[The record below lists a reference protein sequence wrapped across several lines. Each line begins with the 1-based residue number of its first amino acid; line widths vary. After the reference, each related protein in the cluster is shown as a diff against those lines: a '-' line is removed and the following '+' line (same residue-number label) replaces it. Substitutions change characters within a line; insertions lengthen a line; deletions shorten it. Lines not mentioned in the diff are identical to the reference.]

1 MKNNIQE
8 ILRIKNLMGLKKP
21 LKEGMYRINKMLLNE
36 DTGYGEL
43 MKIYEKLFLKTTQQF
58 DETEQMYLKN
68 FIDEYNA
75 RFGDEFGDLQ
85 FTGKIDGITREAF
98 QRLVR
103 EESDDVLVE
112 LFSGAAKRIE
122 RFSLAKESF
131 NLITSDQYI
140 KDFLK
145 ERKVDPANMFNADG
159 EPLSALDIL
168 VYISNNG
175 GDLRKTNLP
184 LDSYDIIKSELE
196 SMIRELPA
204 DNAIS
209 KNMTDIIDQIDEIQ
223 TGEIK
228 LSSTEEIA
236 EIVDNLP
243 AIKNSIENPKEPL
256 IIDATDNWTIDLGG
270 AGDDIGLGGS
280 AVDKRKQAINAVM
293 EDMEKKCKV
302 GFCKTIVAYWKK
314 DNKKF
319 EEMWSYIYQK
329 LSAGMKQTAQTNF
342 NASLSQGVIDEYQLI
357 LKKFSQQDTPVT
369 PDQYI
374 EIGEEIYKKMKDS
387 GQLGVFG
394 GVFTPFED
402 MGVFTSKDMM
412 YRTLG
417 YVLLGTDPFKGGWTP
432 KGMWER
438 WWKLNLIW
446 FPVVLTYNIVESGK
460 GSEDPTASG
469 LDQFI
474 DLVLTTAKDT
484 VLLGFAPGPR
494 LFMEGFFAF
503 LNEKTAGSKYVDLP
517 TLTKYLNTQHGWTE
531 NQIYDNIINTGKVTT
546 FRDKTPAYTRISG
559 ATEIYAIANGKYE
572 IVVKNILKGL
582 FSNKVTF
589 TPEGSLTP
597 QPEKDKTAKI
607 DREARTEIKKIIAD
621 DSFISDSIG
630 KTLIGNK
637 NVDFDRQETLDE
649 NGTKSTLLIY
659 KVVNSLD
666 KKAEVTLNYDV
677 WVAAGKP
684 EIKTEEN
691 WNKYVKVKLL

>member
-21 LKEGMYRINKMLLNE
+21 LKEGMYRITKMLLNE
-36 DTGYGEL
+36 DTGYGNI
-43 MKIYEKLFLKTTQQF
+43 MKIYEKLFAKTTQQL
-58 DETEQMYLKN
+58 DETEQICLKN
-68 FIDEYNA
+68 FIDEYNQ
-75 RFGDEFGDLQ
+75 RFGDEFGNLQ
-85 FTGKIDGITREAF
+85 FTGKIDGLTRDAF

-103 EESDDVLVE
+103 EESDDVIVE
-112 LFSGAAKRIE
+112 LFSGAVKRVE
-122 RFSLAKESF
+122 RFNLAKENF
-131 NLITSDQYI
+131 NLINSDQYI
-140 KDFLK
+140 NDFLK
-145 ERKVDPANMFNADG
+145 ERKIDPANMLNADG

-168 VYISNNG
+168 IYINNNG
-175 GDLRKTNLP
+175 GDLRKSNLP
-184 LDSYDIIKSELE
+184 LDSYDVLKSEFE
-196 SMIRELPA
+196 YMISQLPP
-204 DNAIS
+204 DNPIS

-223 TGEIK
+223 TGEAK
-228 LSSTEEIA
+228 LPSSDEIA
-236 EIVDNLP
+236 DIVDNLP
-243 AIKNSIENPKEPL
+243 TIKNSIENPKEVL
-256 IIDATDNWTIDLGG
+256 ILDATDDWTIDLGG
-270 AGDDIGLGGS
+270 GDDIGLGGS
-280 AVDKRKQAINAVM
+280 AVNKRKEAINAVM
-293 EDMEKKCKV
+293 VDMEKKCKV
-302 GFCKTIVAYWKK
+302 GFCKTMVAYWKK

-319 EEMWSYIYQK
+319 EDMWSYIYQK
-329 LSAGMKQTAQTNF
+329 LSTGMKSKAQSTF
-342 NASLSQGVIDEYQLI
+342 EASISQNVIDEYQLI
-357 LKKFSQQDTPVT
+357 LKEFSKQDTPVT

-374 EIGEEIYKKMKDS
+374 ELGEQIYKKMKDS

-394 GVFTPFED
+394 GAFTPFKD

-412 YRTLG
+412 YRSLG
-417 YVLLGTDPFKGGWTP
+417 YVLLGSDPFKGGWTF
-432 KGMWER
+432 KGMLDR

-446 FPVVLTYNIVESGK
+446 FPVVLTHNIVEAGK
-460 GSEDPTASG
+460 GSEDPTTSG

-474 DLVLTTAKDT
+474 DLMLSTAKDT

-503 LNEKTAGSKYVDLP
+503 VNEKTAGSKYVDLP
-517 TLTKYLNTQHGWTE
+517 TLVKYLNSQHGWTE
-531 NQIYDNIINTGKVTT
+531 NQIYDNIINTGHVTT
-546 FRDKTPAYTRISG
+546 FRDKTPAYTRVSG
-559 ATEIYAIANGKYE
+559 ATDIYAIANGKYE

-621 DSFISDSIG
+621 ESFISDSIG
-630 KTLIGNK
+630 KNLIGNK

-666 KKAEVTLNYDV
+666 KKAEVTLNYDA

-684 EIKTEEN
+684 EIKTIEN
-691 WNKYVKVKLL
+691 WNKYVKVKIL